1 MSESL
6 ISGFIR
12 HIWPDIRDDYCRMT
26 QYLEQKLKRVLKE
39 RHIDAEVFSR
49 VKEDLS
55 ITKTLKRRELALI
68 VHQRTGFK
76 SYQDI
81 FREMHDL
88 SGLRIVLM
96 NPEDCET
103 AQKMIQELFKEH
115 KPPSHFHPSR
125 EVGHFWKKPW
135 FGAYETHN
143 HRVHLTNDDE
153 AAWEE
158 SYHYS
163 GVMFE
168 VQLTTF
174 SDNLYNKLAHD
185 LLYKADPGLVT
196 GQEEMVIDVSHG
208 LARCFELCMKI
219 LRPKL
224 HRDSDNRRAGASEPL
239 SGHTENEV
247 QLAQSAVDAFER
259 DLHDRPK
266 SDRIVQQLRFVVPIH
281 HPLISN
287 NILTNFQ
294 ETPEQEGRRG
304 RPGVP
309 QRPVEF

>member
-1 MSESL
+1 MSQSL
-6 ISGFIR
+6 ISGFIL
-12 HIWPDIRDDYCRMT
+12 HIWPDIRDEYRRMT
-26 QYLEQKLKRVLKE
+26 QYLEQELKRVLKE
-39 RHIDAEVFSR
+39 RHIDAEVVSR
-49 VKEDLS
+49 VKEESS
-55 ITKTLKRRELALI
+55 ITKTLKRRELDLI
-68 VHQRTGFK
+68 VHQRSGFE

-96 NPEDCET
+96 NPEDRQTSQE
-103 AQKMIQELFKEH
+103 MIEELFQQH

-135 FGAYETHN
+135 FGAYETQN
-143 HRVHLTNDDE
+143 HRVHLVNDDE
-153 AAWEE
+153 SAWKE
-158 SYHYS
+158 SHRYS

-208 LARCFELCMKI
+208 LARCFELCMRI

-224 HRDSDNRRAGASEPL
+224 HRDSENRRVGASESL
-239 SGHTENEV
+239 SGHTEDEV
-247 QLAQSAVDAFER
+247 QLARSTVDAFEQ
-259 DLHDRPK
+259 DLHNRPK

-281 HPLISN
+281 HTLMSN
-287 NILTNFQ
+287 NILTKL
-294 ETPEQEGRRG
+294 
-304 RPGVP
+304 
-309 QRPVEF
+309 